1 MKHCP
6 EVAEL
11 YITPRNLGFYECN
24 GVEAVALGARVVQ
37 DTGQAGA
44 LIVSGATVSITPQWL
59 YYVEGHALPRLYNK
73 TAGGKAF
80 GILPDGQKVDVLFK
94 KEGGACGTWSICT
107 GCSQSIPVQFHSVI
121 TVTRW
126 PALLLWVVRVC
137 LLRRWISGILSE
149 ALHLQTVITHWR
161 CTRFCAA

>member
-1 MKHCP
+1 MRLSKMLVKYCP

-44 LIVSGATVSITPQWL
+44 LIIGGATVGVTPQGL
-59 YYVEGHALPRLYNK
+59 YYMAEHDLPGLYNK

-80 GILPDGQKVDVLFK
+80 GILPDEQKVVVIFK
-94 KEGGACGTWSICT
+94 KEGDRRPCYNLTLYYYST
-107 GCSQSIPVQFHSVI
+107 GELEAVDLGYP
-121 TVTRW
+121 
-126 PALLLWVVRVC
+126 PE
-137 LLRRWISGILSE
+137 WISIRILKRCLDRVS
-149 ALHLQTVITHWR
+149 ITATSSSK
-161 CTRFCAA
+161 TRYKIWE